1 MEYCSIALRPAK
13 FSQQRTE
20 VPFSDNAEV
29 TTQTLVRV
37 SLLFL
42 LPIVATQILKKSN
55 CHVTSVANGQEAVD
69 MLKVRPFDV
78 VLMDCQKPEMDG
90 FEATKQIRML
100 EAHGILPH
108 IPIIA
113 LTANAMK
120 GDKEKCLASGMDDY
134 LSKPIRQQDVQQM
147 VERWA
152 SA

>member
-1 MEYCSIALRPAK
+1 
-13 FSQQRTE
+13 